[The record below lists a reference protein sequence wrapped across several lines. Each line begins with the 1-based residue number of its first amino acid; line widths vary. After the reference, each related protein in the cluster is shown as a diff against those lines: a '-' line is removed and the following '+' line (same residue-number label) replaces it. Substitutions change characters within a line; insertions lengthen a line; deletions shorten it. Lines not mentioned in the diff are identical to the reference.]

1 MINILI
7 RTSYRPIGFAKT
19 LESIHQQ
26 SYQNIRIIVSYDDE
40 RALSYIP
47 DDIEKVRVYKH
58 DALFF
63 YDNYANDLKDMVN
76 SGWFFFLDDG
86 DILAYPDALKDIR
99 REVSK
104 QNGLIVQFSRN
115 GRLKPSNKLIK
126 NRVIERS
133 KIGMPCLVLWHK
145 HKNLADFDGSV
156 GASDYLWIKKVSQRV
171 KLKFSPICLVHAGER
186 DNGKMESTGED

>member
-19 LESIHQQ
+19 LESIRQQ
-26 SYQNIRIIVSYDDE
+26 SYKSVRIIVSYDDE

-47 DDIEKVRVYKH
+47 DDIENVRVYKTGE
-58 DALFF
+58 LFF
-63 YDNYANDLKDMVN
+63 YDSYCNILKSMVN

-86 DILAYPDALKDIR
+86 DVLAYPDALKDVR
-99 REVSK
+99 REVSR

-145 HKNLADFDGSV
+145 HKNLVDFDGSV
-156 GASDYLWIKKVSQRV
+156 GASDYLWIKKVSQKVR
-171 KLKFSPICLVHAGER
+171 LKFSPICLVHTGER
-186 DNGKMESTGED
+186 DNGKMELP